1 MGSGISQA
9 TGQIK
14 GLGEAADQTQQK
26 AKSSGM
32 GVGQA
37 FQFVALNAFNL
48 ATSLISTKRSY
59 EDLGKQEV
67 LQKQRTLNLENA
79 TGRLKAAYI
88 NLKIAQ
94 KSGDPA
100 RIEKAEIALA
110 RAKNNVTK
118 ATNAEKFGQIE
129 LNRAHE
135 DFYLNIIP
143 NVISGIGTF
152 AGILQVAQNTGSSF
166 GSTIT
171 KLALPLAAISA
182 AFFAI
187 KTNFLGFRDFLQGV
201 GVAVGNAVP
210 GLKPLLNILE
220 AIGGVL
226 GLTPKK
232 TNLNKAIQGLMD
244 QFKPLIDLA
253 KGVID
258 NIMKGNWEGAFGM
271 IRKAAIKFW
280 EQLKKDIPFFGGL
293 ATIADQISKADWSG
307 AFHTITVAAATAWRD
322 LKKAVPFFE
331 GVQLFV
337 DDIRNARWAD
347 AWAVVAKGA
356 KDALSGIFGETAITN
371 FITQLQSI
379 PAKLKAA
386 INVPGAT
393 PFSILD
399 AMIPTSVKD
408 FAIWANTLV
417 TNAITA
423 LGVAL
428 AEKLTFISTTWI
440 DPFVASLFKWE
451 TWSKALSGQID
462 AITKTGAMVFELIAN
477 AIFPK
482 DKQGA
487 AAAALRFAQI
497 AVAIVNAIRVWFETN
512 LPTATAAF
520 DGLVKSLQEVG
531 TGAATNFID
540 FFTKGIPNAISAFGS
555 QIVGGFGD
563 LGKKIQEGILG
574 GLDGFGKWLFGLPG
588 AVTPQAAKI
597 PKPDISQVKS
607 GVSAAQTLING
618 LKGKSVTLTTNHVQT
633 FRTVYL
639 AKGFHGMV
647 NGPMHFVAGEA
658 GPERVDV
665 SPLGRGGG
673 SSSSNSSGFGNG
685 SIIINLDGQKIAEV
699 VAGKIGINQAVYR

>member
-32 GVGQA
+32 GVGAA

-48 ATSLISTKRSY
+48 ATSLIQTKRSY
-59 EDLGKQEV
+59 EDLAKA
-67 LQKQRTLNLENA
+67 ENA
-79 TGRLKAAYI
+79 QQNKRLAVTTTTN
-88 NLKIAQ
+88 NLK
-94 KSGDPA
+94 
-100 RIEKAEIALA
+100 KAEIALA
-110 RAKNNVTK
+110 LARQKGDPARIAKAELTLENAKIRVDK
-118 ATNAEKFGQIE
+118 ATRAEKLGQIE

-143 NVISGIGTF
+143 NVISGIGTL
-152 AGILQVAQNTGSSF
+152 AGILQVAQNTSISF
-166 GSTIT
+166 GGALT
-171 KLALPLAAISA
+171 KLVLPLVAIST

-187 KTNFLGFRDFLQGV
+187 KTNFFGFRDFLQGI
-201 GVAVGNAVP
+201 GVAIGNAIP
-210 GLKPLLNILE
+210 GLKPLLNVLE
-220 AIGGVL
+220 AIGGAL

-232 TNLNKAIQGLMD
+232 TNLNKAIADLQN
-244 QFKPLIDLA
+244 QFKPLIDFFKGLIDTVMKGDWNGAFKKIGDAAVAAWKTIKQQFPILGDIESLINKIQNGNWKGAFLQIAVAA
-253 KGVID
+253 KGA
-258 NIMKGNWEGAFGM
+258 WETL
-271 IRKAAIKFW
+271 I
-280 EQLKKDIPFFGGL
+280 Q
-293 ATIADQISKADWSG
+293 S
-307 AFHTITVAAATAWRD
+307 
-322 LKKAVPFFE
+322 VPFFA
-331 GVQLFV
+331 GVDTFIKKIQTGNWKGAFDV
-337 DDIRNARWAD
+337 I
-347 AWAVVAKGA
+347 AKGA
-356 KDALSGIFGETAITN
+356 RDALGTIFGEETITN
-371 FITQLQSI
+371 FITQLQQI

-386 INVPGAT
+386 MNVPGAT
-393 PFSILD
+393 AFSVID
-399 AMIPTSVKD
+399 AMIPTDVKN
-408 FAIWANTLV
+408 FAVWANTLV

-423 LGVAL
+423 LGTAL

-440 DPFVASLFKWE
+440 DPFVASLFRWE

-497 AVAIVNAIRVWFETN
+497 AIAIVNAIRTWFETN

-531 TGAATNFID
+531 TGAATNFVD

-555 QIVGGFGD
+555 QIVGGFGE

-588 AVTPQAAKI
+588 GVTPQAAKI
-597 PKPDISQVKS
+597 PKPDITQVKS
-607 GVSAAQTLING
+607 GVTAAQSLING
-618 LKGKSVTLTTNHVQT
+618 LKGKAVTIQTNHIQT

-665 SPLGRGGG
+665 SPMGKG
-673 SSSSNSSGFGNG
+673 SSSSSSSSGFGNG

-699 VAGKIGINQAVYR
+699 VSSKIGINQAVYR